1 MAKKTTINDIAKS
14 LGLSRNTISRALNGS
29 EGIADETR
37 VRILEEPAR
46 LNYKMFGARKDMPA
60 ENKKMNIM
68 LVTKD
73 VNLMTS
79 RMLNFL
85 MFILQPTVRERN
97 AMMTMQFLTEEEIL
111 HCRLP
116 AQIGEADA
124 LIVFEILNE
133 NCIQRLLDYGKPAVL
148 FDSTVNPGIYTGS
161 FDVVTGNPDEII
173 VCIRELAAK
182 GKKKFGFVGDC
193 CHCFGFQGRYNAF
206 RIAVEDYCGTP
217 HGPYDIIDT
226 ETSQSDFTDLYRK
239 RLAGMELPD
248 AFICANYYLA
258 QKLENAAAELGIRPG
273 DVEIYGFGM
282 GSYSDRWLDEDSGSY
297 KEMKDMT
304 VAIMMLLMDRLQY
317 PDSRYRVVYT
327 HGCITQTIKE

>member
-1 MAKKTTINDIAKS
+1 MAGKTTINDIAQS

-29 EGIADETR
+29 EGIAEETR
-37 VRILEEPAR
+37 VRILEEAAR
-46 LNYKMFGARKDMPA
+46 LNYKMLGARKEMQA
-60 ENKKMNIM
+60 ENKKKNIM

-97 AMMTMQFLTEEEIL
+97 AIMTMQFLSEEEIL
-111 HCRLP
+111 QCRLP
-116 AQIGEADA
+116 AQIGDADA

-133 NCIQRLLDYGKPAVL
+133 NCIQHLLDYGKPAVL

-161 FDVVTGNPDEII
+161 FDVVTGNPDQII
-173 VCIRELAAK
+173 ACVRELAAK
-182 GKKKFGFVGDC
+182 GKKKFGFVGDRS
-193 CHCFGFQGRYNAF
+193 HCFGFQERYNAF

-217 HGPYDIIDT
+217 HEPYDILDT
-226 ETSQSDFTDLYRK
+226 ETSQFDFSGLYRK

-248 AFICANYYLA
+248 VFICANYHLA
-258 QKLENAAAELGIRPG
+258 QKLESAAAELGMKCG

-282 GSYSDRWLDEDSGSY
+282 GPYSDRWLDENSESY
-297 KEMKDMT
+297 KEMKNLT
-304 VAIMMLLMDRLQY
+304 FAIMMLLMDRLQY
-317 PDSRYRVVYT
+317 PDTRYRVVYT
-327 HGCITQTIKE
+327 HGCMTRITKE